1 MTWKLCNSRGRPDA
15 LLTFA
20 AAGVVV
26 VLGKLLLAGVT
37 ISAAGRTVSL
47 GAIDTGAIAAV
58 LTPLLGAYTAKR
70 ISGAEKHDPPA
81 RSAAPPR
88 ETP

>member
-1 MTWKLCNSRGRPDA
+1 MLCNSRGQRDA

-20 AAGVVV
+20 AGGVSV
-26 VLGKLLLAGVT
+26 VLLKVLLAGASVT
-37 ISAAGRTVSL
+37 VAGRTVSL

-70 ISGAEKHDPPA
+70 ISGADNPA
-81 RSAAPPR
+81 AAPPPSQEAR
-88 ETP
+88 